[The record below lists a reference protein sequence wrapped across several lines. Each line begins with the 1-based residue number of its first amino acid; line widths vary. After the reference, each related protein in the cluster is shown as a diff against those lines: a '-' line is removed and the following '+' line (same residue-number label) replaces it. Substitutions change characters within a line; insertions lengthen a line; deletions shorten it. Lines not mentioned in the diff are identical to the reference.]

1 MPLQVTTSRGQ
12 CTMLHFVELLR
23 GSASSKVRELGHT
36 ALPLYGQGKNHSK
49 TDLERLMHLLVVR
62 GILAE
67 DVQIGNHDNAV
78 SYVILGSQAKGF
90 QQGSSE
96 RLTLHVKASTPKT
109 CSKTSSPMSIFK
121 SDITK
126 AVFQQLVE
134 LRKEVATEKCVG
146 VEAVFPV
153 ASLHE
158 MARALPQTKEEMLR
172 VTGVTKNRW
181 ATSCGERFL
190 QVLQGFDQAA
200 VLDDFEEQASSAGST
215 KENTKKRSYSSLTVS
230 TTSKRAKTTKR

>member
-1 MPLQVTTSRGQ
+1 
-12 CTMLHFVELLR
+12 MLHFVELLR

-36 ALPLYGQGKNHSK
+36 ILPLYGQGKTHSK

-78 SYVILGSQAKGF
+78 SYVILGLQAKGF
-90 QQGSSE
+90 LQGSSE
-96 RLTLHVKASTPKT
+96 RITLHVKSSTAKT
-109 CSKTSSPMSIFK
+109 GNKTSSPMSIFK

-126 AVFQQLVE
+126 AVYQQLLE
-134 LRKEVATEKCVG
+134 LRKEVATEKKVG

-158 MARALPQTKEEMLR
+158 MARTLPQTKEDMLR

-190 QVLQGFDQAA
+190 QVLRGFDQSA
-200 VLDDFEEQASSAGST
+200 VLDEFEKQTSSGGSA
-215 KENTKKRSYSSLTVS
+215 KERSKKKRPYSSLAVS
-230 TTSKRAKTTKR
+230 SASKRTKPAKRY